1 MREYFPFTD
10 YDFYGYLACGLVFL
24 FSVDYWLTGGN
35 FLILNDWNFFQ
46 GAIFIAIAYVFGQ
59 VIAMAAS
66 IFIEGYIGRKFFTP
80 PLEMLLGK
88 SPRRREIFLQRYI
101 AGRYYEAFPVWMRNR
116 LFEEA
121 ETATRLSRAELEAD
135 PNQIFLLA
143 FDYSKRNEE
152 VSSRLDGFRNQYA
165 FNRNMAFSGLLAG
178 IFCALRAFHQEESD
192 ALGFLIL
199 ALLIAAGMT
208 GRFLKFYS
216 CYAGEVLRSFALR
229 GDR

>member
-1 MREYFPFTD
+1 M
-10 YDFYGYLACGLVFL
+10 
-24 FSVDYWLTGGN
+24 DYWLTGGN

-59 VIAMAAS
+59 IIAMGAS
-66 IFIEGYIGRKFFTP
+66 VFIEGYIGRRLFSP

-88 SPRRREIFLQRYI
+88 FPREREVFLQKYI
-101 AGRYYEAFPVWMRNR
+101 AGRYYEAFPAWMRER

-121 ETATRLSRAELEAD
+121 QTATRLTRPALEAD

-152 VSSRLDGFRNQYA
+152 VSRRLDGFRNQYA

-178 IFCALRAFHQEESD
+178 VFCALRGFFHEEPDAF
-192 ALGFLIL
+192 GFLIL
-199 ALLIAAGMT
+199 AMLIAIGMT